1 MSYHRRTFIPAAT
14 PAEIE
19 RLLHHMPTVA
29 SLAENTWA
37 QGFALSV
44 CKQARRGN
52 LKPSEKQSSVM
63 LGLVSGLLTHDPDP
77 DQGGYIRL
85 IE

>member
-1 MSYHRRTFIPAAT
+1 MSYYPRTNASSD
-14 PAEIE
+14 EIE

-44 CKQARRGN
+44 CKQARRRN
-52 LKPSEKQSSVM
+52 LKPPEKQSSVM
-63 LGLVSGLLTHDPDP
+63 RGLVSDLFTHDPDP